1 MRIENYNMTR
11 KEAERLGLRP
21 GRKFEHY
28 FINNANG
35 KPEHRRT
42 GLVEELHKFFFVARV
57 KGKMGRIIQNVSF
70 TICSET
76 RIGAKDFILKN
87 KAP

>member
-42 GLVEELHKFFFVARV
+42 GRVEKLHKFFFVARV
-57 KGKMGRIIQNVSF
+57 KGKKWDGSYRMFPLLFAQKPG
-70 TICSET
+70 
-76 RIGAKDFILKN
+76 
-87 KAP
+87 

>member
-28 FINNANG
+28 FIITQTASRNT
-35 KPEHRRT
+35 E
-42 GLVEELHKFFFVARV
+42 GLA
-57 KGKMGRIIQNVSF
+57 
-70 TICSET
+70 
-76 RIGAKDFILKN
+76 
-87 KAP
+87 